1 MGNKRV
7 MLRLKVKIGLAVKVF
22 GSTELFSRVVSW
34 GRDYN
39 NCMRYLKQNIL
50 EVLSFIPYTTRKK
63 IIIQSGSTCKYLK
76 VLQIFKDGLSYELNI

>member
-7 MLRLKVKIGLAVKVF
+7 MVRLKVKIGLGVKVF
-22 GSTELFSRVVSW
+22 GSTEPFSRVVSW

-50 EVLSFIPYTTRKK
+50 EVLSFIPYTTRKDYYSK
-63 IIIQSGSTCKYLK
+63 RFNM
-76 VLQIFKDGLSYELNI
+76 QISESLTDI